1 MNECFECYEN
11 GIVTIAKKEKHNNCK
26 VWYNFCERNKE
37 NGVLCSGLNNQT
49 RVEKNCMLS
58 NNMKAGVCAIDEA
71 SIIVSNNRITGN
83 FGQGVL
89 LVESTYAHIE
99 KNIIS
104 ANYKANIAFGGGS
117 ACDTV
122 IINNEITE
130 SRQEGIFCIEAGFSW
145 IYKNDISDN
154 SDGIVMFDSSPH
166 IAHNEISVN

>member
-1 MNECFECYEN
+1 MTMSLIWFALSAA

-58 NNMKAGVCAIDEA
+58 NNMKAGVCAMEEA
-71 SIIVSNNRITGN
+71 SIVISNNRITGN

-104 ANYKANIAFGGGS
+104 ANYKANIAFGGPS

-130 SRQEGIFCIEAGFSW
+130 SR
-145 IYKNDISDN
+145 
-154 SDGIVMFDSSPH
+154 
-166 IAHNEISVN
+166 